1 MAKHRLGDFEH
12 RRRFLIRKGQHFAK
26 HDRCLLA
33 ALERAAYARKAE
45 RDVLAHLEHK
55 VGRMDQGVKLGDFI
69 LVGFGFVLPV
79 ELRPDTPAFGCEV
92 KRLVRPE

>member
-1 MAKHRLGDFEH
+1 
-12 RRRFLIRKGQHFAK
+12 
-26 HDRCLLA
+26 
-33 ALERAAYARKAE
+33 
-45 RDVLAHLEHK
+45 VLAHLEHK